1 MKEMIWDVARHAV
14 ASPLLAVL
22 CFAALMQGMLNS
34 YYGYNEWGGGGFS
47 GVALIMGG
55 VYLAVEAIKV
65 TTAHEAGRRFH
76 NGSKWSACGLF
87 VIAMLCL
94 VFSLQAHVGFLGSHR
109 NDNMAQ
115 REARVDTRDVVRD
128 ELRRLR
134 AERETIGT
142 VQPIATIEA
151 RKAAECASG
160 DGPRC
165 KEWRAKLGLA
175 ERARAVEARIASLMS
190 ERRETAVVGVGDPQ
204 TAVLGWI
211 SRAGEDDKKLA
222 LAVAAAVII
231 ELAVTF
237 GFMFAGERSR
247 EPETLAGMLEAGIIS
262 HPGAQTVVDFKAS
275 VLEPVRGASLAE
287 DDVCAAFETWCAQRG
302 EGGMDRSA
310 FLRLL
315 EATPARRRD
324 GRFYGLA
331 LKPAFLLQRVI

>member
-1 MKEMIWDVARHAV
+1 MRDMVWDVARHAV

-22 CFAALMQGMLNS
+22 CFAALMQGMLNAS
-34 YYGYNEWGGGGFS
+34 YGYTEWGGGGFS
-47 GVALIMGG
+47 FEALVMGG

-65 TTAHEAGRRFH
+65 TAAHESGRRFH
-76 NGSKWSACGLF
+76 GGAKASACGLF

-94 VFSLQAHVGFLGSHR
+94 VFSLQAHIGFLGSHR

-115 REARVDTRDVVRD
+115 REAKVDTRDVVRD

-134 AERETIGT
+134 NERETIGT
-142 VQPIATIEA
+142 VEPIATIEA

-175 ERARAVEARIASLMS
+175 ERARAVEARIASLMA

-302 EGGMDRSA
+302 EGGMDRAA